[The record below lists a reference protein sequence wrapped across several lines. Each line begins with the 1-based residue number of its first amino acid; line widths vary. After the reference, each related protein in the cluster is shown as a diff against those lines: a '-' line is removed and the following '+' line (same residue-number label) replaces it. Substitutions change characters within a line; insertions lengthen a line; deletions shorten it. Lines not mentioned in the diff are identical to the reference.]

1 MLESVFG
8 FLVPKK
14 EFANSVVPE
23 SANRDLEGKL
33 GENTALLVISFM
45 ESSLS
50 RKTLPAYLIFPTRK
64 WVESTKVRESSM
76 NVLD

>member
-1 MLESVFG
+1 MLESGSG

-33 GENTALLVISFM
+33 GENTALLVISFI
-45 ESSLS
+45 ESSL
-50 RKTLPAYLIFPTRK
+50 RQKTLPAYLIFPTGK
-64 WVESTKVRESSM
+64 
-76 NVLD
+76 